1 MTPRAH
7 RLAWAILIAV
17 FLVAATTPGPSWAAV
32 VTALA
37 VILAA
42 CVLLTD
48 IPDPDRTSVDDFTA
62 WQREFHPSKWKDQP

>member
-7 RLAWAILIAV
+7 RLAWAILVAA

-42 CVLLTD
+42 GVLLTD
-48 IPDPDRTSVDDFTA
+48 LPDPDQISVDDFA
-62 WQREFHPSKWKDQP
+62 RWQRELHPSQWKDQP